1 MYIQQIYT
9 NCLAQAAYY
18 IESEGE
24 ALIIDPLRDPEPYI
38 ELAASRNAKIRFVL
52 ETHFHADFVSG
63 HLELARKTGA
73 VIVYGPGAQPDYP
86 AAILR
91 DYDVIDLGK
100 IKVMLL
106 HTPGHTVESS
116 CYLLFDETNQVH
128 SLFSGDT
135 LFIGDVG
142 RPDLL
147 SGNLDAEVLAGMLF
161 ESLNKK
167 IKVLPDH
174 TIVYPG
180 HGAGSACGKNLSTE
194 TASTIAIQK
203 ATNYALKIEEKE
215 TFIKKVC
222 ADQPAVPAYFFKD
235 AKINVVGYDTFEKVL
250 ERSLKPLSCE
260 ELTIE
265 TAEGALLLDTRS
277 SEDFAKCFI
286 PTSINIGLNGEFALW
301 AGTLLE
307 FNKPLILI
315 TEKGKEIEAITRLA
329 RIGYEN
335 VIGYLNGGIDQWKKE
350 KNITENIK
358 NITVEEMAELMDTG
372 KYALLDVRRPAEV
385 EKNIVVEAHH
395 IPLNALQ
402 SQMDV
407 INSKNKY
414 ILYCAG
420 GYRSM
425 MACSILKREGIK
437 NVINVQGGINA
448 ILKEKPELVQ
458 QRELV

>member
-1 MYIQQIYT
+1 M
-9 NCLAQAAYY
+9 
-18 IESEGE
+18 
-24 ALIIDPLRDPEPYI
+24 
-38 ELAASRNAKIRFVL
+38 
-52 ETHFHADFVSG
+52 
-63 HLELARKTGA
+63 
-73 VIVYGPGAQPDYP
+73 
-86 AAILR
+86 
-91 DYDVIDLGK
+91 
-100 IKVMLL
+100 
-106 HTPGHTVESS
+106 
-116 CYLLFDETNQVH
+116 
-128 SLFSGDT
+128 
-135 LFIGDVG
+135 
-142 RPDLL
+142 
-147 SGNLDAEVLAGMLF
+147 
-161 ESLNKK
+161 
-167 IKVLPDH
+167 
-174 TIVYPG
+174 
-180 HGAGSACGKNLSTE
+180 
-194 TASTIAIQK
+194 
-203 ATNYALKIEEKE
+203 
-215 TFIKKVC
+215 
-222 ADQPAVPAYFFKD
+222 
-235 AKINVVGYDTFEKVL
+235 
-250 ERSLKPLSCE
+250 
-260 ELTIE
+260 
-265 TAEGALLLDTRS
+265 
-277 SEDFAKCFI
+277 
-286 PTSINIGLNGEFALW
+286 
-301 AGTLLE
+301 
-307 FNKPLILI
+307 ILI